1 MEPKHK
7 ELLHQY
13 HQNLLESITDAD
25 QLIELLSKSGS
36 LSEQE
41 TFELDQNCSSSA
53 EKVEQ
58 LLKMLM
64 NKQSDHFLE
73 LCVALEKTYPHL
85 YSALFANGGGPAD
98 HSGKMHCRLACLIRD
113 VHHIHIT
120 DVWWSDLLLEGR
132 ESLSRSCQ

>member
-7 ELLHQY
+7 ELLHQC

-36 LSEQE
+36 LNEQE
-41 TFELDQNCSSSA
+41 AFELDQNCSSSA

-85 YSALFANGGGPAD
+85 YSALFANGGGPSE
-98 HSGKMHCRLACLIRD
+98 HSGEWIWVEEKVMLQPSIDTVGFR
-113 VHHIHIT
+113 
-120 DVWWSDLLLEGR
+120 
-132 ESLSRSCQ
+132 

>member
-7 ELLHQY
+7 DLLHQY

-25 QLIELLSKSGS
+25 RLIELLSQSGS

-41 TFELDQNCSSSA
+41 AFELDQNCSSSA
-53 EKVEQ
+53 EKVDQ

-73 LCVALEKTYPHL
+73 LGVALEKTYPHL

-98 HSGKMHCRLACLIRD
+98 HSGKMHYRLDMLDSWC
-113 VHHIHIT
+113 IT
-120 DVWWSDLLLEGR
+120 EVCGLTFQMEVKGLA
-132 ESLSRSCQ
+132 